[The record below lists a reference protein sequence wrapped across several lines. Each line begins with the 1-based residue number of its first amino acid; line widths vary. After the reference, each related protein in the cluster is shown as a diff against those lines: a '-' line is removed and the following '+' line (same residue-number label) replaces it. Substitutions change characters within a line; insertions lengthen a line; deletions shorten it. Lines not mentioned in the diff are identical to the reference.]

1 MGSKIYYAKRTAN
14 PMVLDVSP
22 DWVCV
27 FLEGF
32 TPPQWEPGRVVGN
45 LGAGHDGQDVEVW
58 MDGLI
63 SVGKQNI
70 TLRPLSPG
78 IKDVHES
85 RKSISR
91 VDSLVALIR
100 PGLYVTG
107 APLFRPGP
115 YDPNAA

>member
-1 MGSKIYYAKRTAN
+1 MGSKLYYAKRTAN
-14 PMVLDVSP
+14 PMVLEVSP
-22 DWVCV
+22 DWMCV
-27 FLEGF
+27 FLEDF
-32 TPPQWEPGRVVGN
+32 TPPRWAPGRVVGN

-78 IKDVHES
+78 GGEDVRES
-85 RKSISR
+85 RKIFSR
-91 VDSLVALIR
+91 VDALVALIR

-107 APLFRPGP
+107 APLFKCR
-115 YDPNAA
+115 